1 MKISFV
7 IPCYRSERTLGGVVS
22 EVKSVLAQRPET
34 DYEFVLV
41 SDHSPDNVWN
51 VICELHAADPV
62 HIKGIEFTKNYGQ
75 NSALMAG
82 FGKSVGDIVFS
93 MDDDG
98 QAPVDDLFKVV
109 DKLQDGP
116 YDVVYGSYP
125 DKRHNAFRN
134 IGSNMNHLMA
144 VWLLGKPSNVH
155 GSSFYAVRRVIIEE
169 AIKYRGPFPYIDG
182 LLYRI
187 TKSVATVDVNHRER
201 VDGVSGYTF
210 AKLLGLWM
218 NGFTSFSVK
227 PLRLATWMGVVSAA
241 LGFMFGVFVVIKKLL
256 ITPDMAIGYSSI
268 MAVLLFVG
276 GMLMLILGLIGE
288 YIGRIFIC
296 INQSPQ
302 YVIAR
307 TTND

>member
-51 VICELHAADPV
+51 VICDLHAADPV

-134 IGSNMNHLMA
+134 IGSNMNHWMA

-241 LGFMFGVFVVIKKLL
+241 LGFMFGFFVVIKKLL
-256 ITPDMAIGYSSI
+256 FTPDMAIGYSSI

>member
-51 VICELHAADPV
+51 VICDLHAADPV

-241 LGFMFGVFVVIKKLL
+241 LGFMFGFFVVIKKLL
-256 ITPDMAIGYSSI
+256 FTPDMAIGYSSI

>member
-7 IPCYRSERTLGGVVS
+7 IPCYRSEKTLEGVVS

-51 VICELHAADPV
+51 VICDLHAADPV

-155 GSSFYAVRRVIIEE
+155 SSSFYAVRRVIIEE

-241 LGFMFGVFVVIKKLL
+241 LGFMFGFFVVIKKLL